1 MQPGVQTQDLMSF
14 LAGIKTWSTCHKQAM
29 YAIKRDQMK
38 GFNYLSPDG
47 FYDAIHAYGLPLS
60 IIDLDRAAQTNTQYF
75 IRTAYGVTNPLTVSG
90 VTK

>member
-1 MQPGVQTQDLMSF
+1 
-14 LAGIKTWSTCHKQAM
+14 
-29 YAIKRDQMK
+29 MK